1 MRPTPI
7 HKWELPGVPS
17 GFEVF
22 VKRDDMTGSTL
33 GGNKVGDYPGPLCP
47 NESALG
53 GGACMHLYSL
63 EHSVYICSHDRLG
76 S

>member
-1 MRPTPI
+1 MTVVPVFKLLFCLQLAMRPTPI

-33 GGNKVGDYPGPLCP
+33 SGNKV
-47 NESALG
+47 
-53 GGACMHLYSL
+53 
-63 EHSVYICSHDRLG
+63 
-76 S
+76 

>member
-33 GGNKVGDYPGPLCP
+33 GGNKVCWKVVLKNHMPLILWSSRYG
-47 NESALG
+47 NWNSFWQTLFG
-53 GGACMHLYSL
+53 R
-63 EHSVYICSHDRLG
+63 VVIV
-76 S
+76 

>member
-33 GGNKVGDYPGPLCP
+33 GGNKVCWKVVLKNHMPLIMFCGLLDTEIGIP
-47 NESALG
+47 FGRRCSAGL
-53 GGACMHLYSL
+53 
-63 EHSVYICSHDRLG
+63 
-76 S
+76 